1 MPGGAIEDQHGVG
14 AFCDVTRYLVE
25 MLLHGPGVDKRQGE
39 RRALAPG
46 RTDRTEQIGVL
57 VTLVGGLAWS
67 RPAPGPLAH
76 EPVLLTDP
84 GLILEPYLDWR
95 SGRQLG
101 QMGAQRA
108 REVFL
113 YAATISAS

>member
-1 MPGGAIEDQHGVG
+1 MSALG
-14 AFCDVTRYLVE
+14 DVARYLAE

-39 RRALAPG
+39 RRALAAR
-46 RTDRTEQIGVL
+46 RTDRAEQVGVL
-57 VTLVGGLAWS
+57 VALVGRLSWS

-76 EPVLLTDP
+76 EPILLTDP
-84 GLILEPYLDWR
+84 GLALEPYLDWR

-108 REVFL
+108 RKVFL